1 MPAKGPAQGPVKGSA
16 GNVVRAVRDRLSS
29 STVADLRS
37 RVEELEAEVQECR
50 AVNLRVAELVDVVTE
65 LLVPMAKG
73 DDEKVQ
79 ALLERYHGS
88 L

>member
-1 MPAKGPAQGPVKGSA
+1 MPSKGPVKGM
-16 GNVVRAVRDRLSS
+16 GRNVVGAVRARLGS
-29 STVADLRS
+29 STVAGLER

-65 LLVPMAKG
+65 LLVPLARG
-73 DDEKVQ
+73 EDEKVQ
-79 ALLERYHGS
+79 ELLERYHGS